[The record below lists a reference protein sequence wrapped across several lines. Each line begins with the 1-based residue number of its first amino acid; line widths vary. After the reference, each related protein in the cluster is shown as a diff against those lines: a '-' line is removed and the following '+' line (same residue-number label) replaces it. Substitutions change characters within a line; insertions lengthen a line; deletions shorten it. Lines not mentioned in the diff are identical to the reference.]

1 MLKNLTIK
9 SKILFITLFGLL
21 LLSSVLGY
29 VSVSKAKESLIKK
42 SYDMLTSTR
51 DNKAKQVKNYLEQRI
66 KDIKVLS
73 KSSNADELLYDLG
86 NLYDDLDLEED
97 EIFDVSIVSIKDAT
111 TPHEN
116 FFQNFAKEYG
126 YNDIYLINAES
137 GHVLYTSSKLKDY
150 GSNLKFGNLKSS
162 PLAQVWKKTLESK
175 EATFIDMTKYSINDN
190 KPTMFLGAPVFQDEE
205 IKGVIV
211 FQISTKDINDIM
223 SFRKGYTKSQEDYLV
238 GQDYLMRSNSYLDP
252 KNHSLNASFSN
263 KEKGKVDGIVYGG
276 TSRKIRNYLQIS
288 NKLFVSHS
296 SKSENKIGYFK
307 TELIK
312 PISPLYFNDK
322 ERTSALIS
330 ICSLLNTLLPEA
342 QQNKKIYNSFEKLIN
357 SINLENWIFIY
368 IFFELN
374 LIKDLGYD
382 TNLEQYSPNESTSN
396 DISKIKI
403 DGYIYE
409 VPNFLIFKKIPV
421 KFDNTLIRKSLYFT
435 RNVLQNKF
443 FIPNNLL
450 FPKSRVVLE
459 NYFN

>member
-1 MLKNLTIK
+1 MIWEDECY
-9 SKILFITLFGLL
+9 
-21 LLSSVLGY
+21 LLS
-29 VSVSKAKESLIKK
+29 KRKFRE
-42 SYDMLTSTR
+42 
-51 DNKAKQVKNYLEQRI
+51 
-66 KDIKVLS
+66 
-73 KSSNADELLYDLG
+73 NA
-86 NLYDDLDLEED
+86 NIIN
-97 EIFDVSIVSIKDAT
+97 IFT
-111 TPHEN
+111 
-116 FFQNFAKEYG
+116 
-126 YNDIYLINAES
+126 
-137 GHVLYTSSKLKDY
+137 
-150 GSNLKFGNLKSS
+150 
-162 PLAQVWKKTLESK
+162 
-175 EATFIDMTKYSINDN
+175 
-190 KPTMFLGAPVFQDEE
+190 
-205 IKGVIV
+205 
-211 FQISTKDINDIM
+211 
-223 SFRKGYTKSQEDYLV
+223 
-238 GQDYLMRSNSYLDP
+238 
-252 KNHSLNASFSN
+252 
-263 KEKGKVDGIVYGG
+263 KEKGKVYGIVYGG

-296 SKSENKIGYFK
+296 SKNENKIGYFK

-322 ERTSALIS
+322 KRTSALIS

-382 TNLEQYSPNESTSN
+382 TNLEQYSSDKSKNN

-421 KFDNTLIRKSLYFT
+421 EFNNTLIRKSLYFT

-450 FPKSRVVLE
+450 FPKSRIVLE

>member
-1 MLKNLTIK
+1 MIWEDECY
-9 SKILFITLFGLL
+9 
-21 LLSSVLGY
+21 LLS
-29 VSVSKAKESLIKK
+29 KRKFRE
-42 SYDMLTSTR
+42 
-51 DNKAKQVKNYLEQRI
+51 
-66 KDIKVLS
+66 
-73 KSSNADELLYDLG
+73 NA
-86 NLYDDLDLEED
+86 NIIN
-97 EIFDVSIVSIKDAT
+97 IFT
-111 TPHEN
+111 
-116 FFQNFAKEYG
+116 
-126 YNDIYLINAES
+126 
-137 GHVLYTSSKLKDY
+137 
-150 GSNLKFGNLKSS
+150 
-162 PLAQVWKKTLESK
+162 
-175 EATFIDMTKYSINDN
+175 
-190 KPTMFLGAPVFQDEE
+190 
-205 IKGVIV
+205 
-211 FQISTKDINDIM
+211 
-223 SFRKGYTKSQEDYLV
+223 
-238 GQDYLMRSNSYLDP
+238 
-252 KNHSLNASFSN
+252 

-330 ICSLLNTLLPEA
+330 ICSLLNTLLPES

-382 TNLEQYSPNESTSN
+382 TNLEKYSSNESTSN

-421 KFDNTLIRKSLYFT
+421 EFNNTLIRKSLYFT